1 MTQVVPQSINVQS
14 NEGFS
19 LHATVFP
26 ATSPKAEV
34 VLLHGFAEHSGRYTH
49 FIQALNLAGVNV
61 ITYDHRGHGKSD
73 GPRSYISSFDEYIDD
88 LTIVV
93 NHYKNSEL
101 PAFLMGHSMGSLIAA
116 TWLTRHQDH
125 DFRGFISSSGAL
137 KVSDH
142 ISPFLQSISG
152 LLAAIVPTLPT
163 IRLEAA
169 AISRDQSVVNA
180 YENDPLVWRKG
191 VRARLGHEL
200 LQASKQIQERCTSIS
215 LPILILH
222 GTADRLTDPKGSQ
235 LLMEKAASSDKQL
248 ILSDGGY
255 HELHNDSGKE
265 EIIQQII
272 DWINQRI

>member
-1 MTQVVPQSINVQS
+1 
-14 NEGFS
+14 
-19 LHATVFP
+19 
-26 ATSPKAEV
+26 
-34 VLLHGFAEHSGRYTH
+34 
-49 FIQALNLAGVNV
+49 
-61 ITYDHRGHGKSD
+61 
-73 GPRSYISSFDEYIDD
+73 
-88 LTIVV
+88 
-93 NHYKNSEL
+93 
-101 PAFLMGHSMGSLIAA
+101 MGHSMGSLIAA

-169 AISRDQSVVNA
+169 AISRDQSVVLA
-180 YENDPLVWRKG
+180 YENDPLVWRNG

-255 HELHNDSGKE
+255 HELLNDPGKE
-265 EIIQQII
+265 DITQKII

>member
-1 MTQVVPQSINVQS
+1 MIQVEPQTINVQS
-14 NEGFS
+14 KEGFS

-34 VLLHGFAEHSGRYTH
+34 VLLHGFAEHSGRYARVIEAFNT
-49 FIQALNLAGVNV
+49 AGITVL
-61 ITYDHRGHGKSD
+61 TYDHRGHGKSG
-73 GPRSYISSFDEYIDD
+73 GPRSSISSFDEYIDD
-88 LTIVV
+88 LSIVIK
-93 NHYKNSEL
+93 NHRNHSL
-101 PAFLMGHSMGSLIAA
+101 PGFIMGHSMGSLIAA

-125 DFRGFISSSGAL
+125 NFRGFVSSSGAL

-200 LQASKQIQERCTSIS
+200 LQASKQIQERCSSIS

-248 ILSDGGY
+248 IMSDGGY
-255 HELHNDSGKE
+255 HELHNDPGKE
-265 EIIQQII
+265 EIMQQIV
-272 DWINQRI
+272 DWMSQRI